1 MAANG
6 PPVMEIARQSTI
18 IHAVTGL
25 AAQEIA
31 RLDKAAAKLQAAHRG
46 HSTRKLAA
54 KAAAAKAA
62 SDTSSSWAEGSS
74 SHSVGLAGRL
84 QELRYAMWITLNEPS
99 SSSLASV
106 YSYVMM
112 AVILTSIGN
121 FVIGSFPDDYCRW
134 TPRYD
139 GESNILPDARRQC
152 SGSRIEET
160 SISMWIEAVSIF
172 AFTGEYVGRL
182 LTCGVVMPVGRF
194 LCSPLNL
201 LDLLAIMPWYITQFL
216 EEGAGQFFSIVR
228 LVRLARIFRIFKA
241 SKEMKLMRVLGRTL
255 QRSGLALSLLC
266 VAVLVFMLFWGAIIA
281 VFEHGKYNE
290 EVRNY
295 LRESGAGSPFYSIP
309 QAMYYCMTSMST
321 VGYGDLFPETPSGQ
335 LAGIFSILLGIVT
348 LSLPITVIGQT
359 FAEEFEEMKRIDQR
373 NRRSCKLLEQE
384 ELEGARSELEQGEL
398 DHRVTSEPALPGR
411 MGLKR
416 VPRLVKR
423 AVRTLS
429 RSPDKRRHSPDDRR
443 PTSPSVLGFAQ
454 CEWLL
459 EDSKHAAG
467 EHLKQF
473 ILRSELD
480 LLRMTRKVITMS
492 RVCTKKQKRRG
503 SSVNLVKQGASKD
516 LLKML
521 DAVELAAPADPLPLE
536 RLDTFAIELVNGQTE
551 RSDTGTVR
559 GFGGTEDSSPAAA
572 APVEQLP
579 SSRPHVGS

>member
-1 MAANG
+1 MAANE
-6 PPVMEIARQSTI
+6 PPVID
-18 IHAVTGL
+18 
-25 AAQEIA
+25 QEVA
-31 RLDKAAAKLQAAHRG
+31 RLDRIVAKLQAAYRG

-54 KAAAAKAA
+54 KAAAVPECARGYSSTSTSSWA
-62 SDTSSSWAEGSS
+62 DDGTSSST
-74 SHSVGLAGRL
+74 HSVGRAGRL
-84 QELRYAMWITLNEPS
+84 QELRYAIWITLNEPS
-99 SSSLASV
+99 SSTLASV

-121 FVIGSFPDDYCRW
+121 FVIGSFPDDFCKW

-152 SGSRIEET
+152 SASRIEET
-160 SISMWIEAVSIF
+160 SISVWIEAACIF

-182 LTCGVVMPVGRF
+182 LTCGMVMPVGRF

-201 LDLLAIMPWYITQFL
+201 LDLLAIMPWYITQVL
-216 EEGAGQFFSIVR
+216 EGGAGQFFSIVR
-228 LVRLARIFRIFKA
+228 LIRLARIFRIFKA
-241 SKEMKLMRVLGRTL
+241 SKEMKLMRVLGLTL
-255 QRSGLALSLLC
+255 QRSGLAISLLC
-266 VAVLVFMLFWGAIIA
+266 VAVLIFMLFWGAIIA
-281 VFEHGKYNE
+281 VLEHGKYNE

-321 VGYGDLFPETPSGQ
+321 VGYGDLFPETPIGQ
-335 LAGIFSILLGIVT
+335 LVGIFTILLGIVT

-373 NRRSCKLLEQE
+373 DRRIRKLLEQE
-384 ELEGARSELEQGEL
+384 ELEGARSELEGARSDRRSELEQGKLE
-398 DHRVTSEPALPGR
+398 DRVTSEQAPPGH
-411 MGLKR
+411 MGLERVIKR
-416 VPRLVKR
+416 DVSRIAKR
-423 AVRTLS
+423 IARTL
-429 RSPDKRRHSPDDRR
+429 RRTSPEHNEMRHSPDDRR

-459 EDSKHAAG
+459 DDSKHAAG
-467 EHLKQF
+467 EQLKQF

-503 SSVNLVKQGASKD
+503 SSVILVKEGASKD

-521 DAVELAAPADPLPLE
+521 DADELAALADPLPLE
-536 RLDTFAIELVNGQTE
+536 RLV
-551 RSDTGTVR
+551 
-559 GFGGTEDSSPAAA
+559 
-572 APVEQLP
+572 P
-579 SSRPHVGS
+579 SLQ